1 MFRGGGK
8 EKSVFTNGFVQKLY
22 ANPSGR
28 VGKMMT
34 VSPYFAHAGIP
45 GPWHR
50 EVESVVNCSFRHSE
64 GNTQKTIQTLVCG
77 KKTI

>member
-8 EKSVFTNGFVQKLY
+8 EKNVFTNGFVQKLY

-34 VSPYFAHAGIP
+34 VSPYFVHAGIP
-45 GPWHR
+45 GP
-50 EVESVVNCSFRHSE
+50 
-64 GNTQKTIQTLVCG
+64 
-77 KKTI
+77 